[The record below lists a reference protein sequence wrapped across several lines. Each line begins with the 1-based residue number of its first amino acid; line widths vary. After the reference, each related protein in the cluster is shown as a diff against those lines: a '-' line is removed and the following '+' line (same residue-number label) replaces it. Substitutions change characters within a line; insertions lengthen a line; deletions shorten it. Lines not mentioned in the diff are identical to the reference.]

1 MKFIR
6 TVIRLLKIC
15 KQYRIPF
22 NDLPYVL
29 EEYIAY
35 DNDDEW

>member
-1 MKFIR
+1 MLR
-6 TVIRLLKIC
+6 TIIRLRRVCRK
-15 KQYRIPF
+15 YRIPF
-22 NDLPYVL
+22 NDLLCVL